1 MWKEHQK
8 FIRCLLLRCLPS
20 FMLYHQTP
28 LSAARQR
35 LLFCQVNKLFFDR
48 VCFSLQVTL
57 DDHKSKAVEFK
68 VIWSSSPDCLKYESY
83 FSLPELIEF
92 PTEIPGQTA
101 FAYFYPPSNPI
112 YQATQGEKP
121 PLLLKSHGMYSLKVS

>member
-8 FIRCLLLRCLPS
+8 FIRCLLLRCLPL
-20 FMLYHQTP
+20 FMLHHQIP

-57 DDHKSKAVEFK
+57 DDQKSKAVEFK

-92 PTEIPGQTA
+92 PTEVPGQTA
-101 FAYFYPPSNPI
+101 FAYFYPPSNPS